1 MEYRIA
7 FVDFE
12 SVKLASGRALV
23 HNISVCTGTFR
34 ARKEWVSNGR
44 EQSPVYV
51 NETDTQL
58 GPRLD
63 ILIGNSLKNPAI
75 ELSDNIQK
83 KLARTT
89 VKGEELGYELV
100 RFDTLKESLAYMLKF
115 MKQHT
120 DGILMSH
127 ALDRDLQFLVD
138 TADIL
143 GEKKIFKKDF
153 MFRPE
158 SRCYLSGWN
167 KLTLVCTQ
175 RLLTTMC
182 PKFDKMV
189 GSPSQTLES
198 YAKFVFGPSYMQGH
212 TSVEDA
218 IDLFVVMRRAFECD
232 RFHIDRGQTRIFM
245 KPLFRNPA
253 QTSATFPRDLP
264 KS

>member
-44 EQSPVYV
+44 SQSPVYV
-51 NETDTQL
+51 NETDTQI

-63 ILIGNSLKNPAI
+63 IMIGNSLKNPAI

-83 KLARTT
+83 KLARTS
-89 VKGEELGYELV
+89 VRGDELGYELV
-100 RFDTLKESLAYMLKF
+100 RFETLKESMVYMLKF
-115 MKQHT
+115 IKQHT

-167 KLTLVCTQ
+167 NLTLVCTQ

-189 GSPSQTLES
+189 GKPSQTLQT
-198 YAKFVFGPSYMQGH
+198 YAEFVYGDGYVQSH

-218 IDLFVVMRRAFECD
+218 VDLFNVMSKAFECD

-245 KPLFRNPA
+245 KPLFRSPA
-253 QTSATFPRDLP
+253 QTYATFPRDQQ

>member
-12 SVKLASGRALV
+12 SVKLASGRALI

-44 EQSPVYV
+44 SQTPVYV
-51 NETDTQL
+51 NETDTEI

-63 ILIGNSLKNPAI
+63 ILSGNSLKNPAI
-75 ELSDNIQK
+75 ELSHNIQK

-89 VKGEELGYELV
+89 IRGGDLGYELV
-100 RFDTLKESLAYMLKF
+100 RFETLKESMAYMLKF
-115 MKQHT
+115 INQHT

-143 GEKKIFKKDF
+143 GEKKLFKKDF
-153 MFRPE
+153 LARPE

-167 KLTLVCTQ
+167 KLTLVCSQ

-189 GSPSQTLES
+189 GSPSQTLEA
-198 YAKFVFGPSYMQGH
+198 YAKFVFGESYIQAH

-218 IDLFVVMRRAFECD
+218 IDLFVVMQRAFECD

-245 KPLFRNPA
+245 KPLFRNPV
-253 QTSATFPRDLP
+253 QTYATIPRG
-264 KS
+264 